1 MGNIW
6 INGRDDLLGFNPG
19 FYKYWL
25 LVMMSLTSDRALW
38 RCCFIEI
45 TRGIQDHMMPLS
57 FFRLTNFSKKKRL
70 KDTTELRMG
79 MERCRKVNQKKKQ
92 ERGNFKRGQ
101 EKRREE
107 RKELGRRIEESKM
120 ILEMGMGMDDRTIN
134 QKKR

>member
-1 MGNIW
+1 
-6 INGRDDLLGFNPG
+6 
-19 FYKYWL
+19 
-25 LVMMSLTSDRALW
+25 MML
-38 RCCFIEI
+38 
-45 TRGIQDHMMPLS
+45 LS

-107 RKELGRRIEESKM
+107 GKELGRRIEESKM

>member
-1 MGNIW
+1 
-6 INGRDDLLGFNPG
+6 
-19 FYKYWL
+19 
-25 LVMMSLTSDRALW
+25 
-38 RCCFIEI
+38 
-45 TRGIQDHMMPLS
+45 
-57 FFRLTNFSKKKRL
+57 
-70 KDTTELRMG
+70 